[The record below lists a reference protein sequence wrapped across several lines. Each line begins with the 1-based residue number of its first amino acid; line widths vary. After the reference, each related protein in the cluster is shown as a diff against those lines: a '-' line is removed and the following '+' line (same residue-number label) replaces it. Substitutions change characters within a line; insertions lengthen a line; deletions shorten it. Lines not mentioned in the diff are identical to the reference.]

1 MPCMRREFGTRKSAS
16 SFPLNCGFAHRG
28 SGDLVIGKTAIHVTT
43 APGEALAGEDSER
56 IEFIDIEQFLTEN
69 IHEWGKFE
77 AVNHRSSLE
86 RLIKEYN
93 AIVATHERT
102 PGLEIER

>member
-1 MPCMRREFGTRKSAS
+1 MIRKCRANLGAGLQPIIITMTRG
-16 SFPLNCGFAHRG
+16 C
-28 SGDLVIGKTAIHVTT
+28 IT
-43 APGEALAGEDSER
+43 GEELAGEDSER
-56 IEFIDIEQFLTEN
+56 IEFIDIEQFLTAN
-69 IHEWGKFE
+69 IHEWGKFD

-102 PGLEIER
+102 PGLEIELQ